1 MPNPNT
7 DFSSGAV
14 LTAAQQNRFPRGVM
28 ALTTSTSN
36 VIAFGVLAGL
46 STTFTAVANRL
57 YKVSLHIVT
66 SSATPTSRI
75 IVGFTGNSTRPI
87 DYTVAITNLNSITGF
102 GVQTYAAGAQTINV
116 QWSLISGSVS
126 PAAAAGNPHQLVIE
140 DLGPS

>member
-28 ALTTSTSN
+28 AITTSTSN
-36 VIAFGVLAGL
+36 VLAFGLLSGL
-46 STTFTAVANRL
+46 RTNFTAVANRL
-57 YKVSLHIVT
+57 YKVSLHVVT
-66 SSATPTSRI
+66 SSATPTSRLI
-75 IVGFTGNSTRPI
+75 LTFTGGSTRPI
-87 DYTVAITNLNSITGF
+87 DYTVAVNNFENLEGF
-102 GVQTYAAGAQTINV
+102 GVQTYAAGLQTIDV
-116 QWSLISGSVS
+116 TWALVSGAVA